1 MGPPMKEPE
10 PALLERC
17 REGDDGAFAQLMT
30 EQQDYVYT
38 LARRILRDPEEA
50 ADLTQ
55 EVFLHVWQGLPLFRG
70 EARFRTW
77 LYRIVVNHCLNRLR
91 QKRREER
98 VVSLDDVR
106 PRQLTSGED
115 LAVAAWK
122 EERRS
127 FIWAQVERLPLP
139 YRLVLNLFY
148 QEELSCAEIAEVLGL
163 PVGTV
168 KTHLFRARQ
177 ALAEALPQGDHD
189 AL

>member
-10 PALLERC
+10 SALLKRC
-17 REGDDGAFAQLMT
+17 REGDEAAFAQLVA
-30 EQQDYVYT
+30 EQQDYIYT

-91 QKRREER
+91 QMRREGKM
-98 VVSLDDVR
+98 VSLDGIR
-106 PRQLTSGED
+106 PWQPTSGED

-122 EERRS
+122 GERRA
-127 FIWAQVERLPLP
+127 FIWEQVERLPLP

-148 QEELSCAEIAEVLGL
+148 QEELSCKEIAEVLNL

-168 KTHLFRARQ
+168 KTHLYRARQ
-177 ALAEALPQGDHD
+177 ALAEVLPREDSD